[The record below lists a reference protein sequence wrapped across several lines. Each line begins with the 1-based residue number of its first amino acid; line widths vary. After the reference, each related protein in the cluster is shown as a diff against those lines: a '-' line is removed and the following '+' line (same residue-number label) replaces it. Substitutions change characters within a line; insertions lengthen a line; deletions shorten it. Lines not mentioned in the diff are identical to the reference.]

1 MVALACGAAV
11 AVDAV
16 GPGFAVVDEV
26 VGPVARSPNWGA
38 PLPALGQTAWY
49 QFWMVDMSAAEHK
62 GQTP

>member
-26 VGPVARSPNWGA
+26 VGPVTVSPKLGL
-38 PLPALGQTAWY
+38 PFPALGQTFWY
-49 QFWMVDMSAAEHK
+49 QFWMADMSAAEHK

>member
-26 VGPVARSPNWGA
+26 VGAVARSPKLGA
-38 PLPALGQTAWY
+38 PFPALGQTLWY
-49 QFWMVDMSAAEHK
+49 QFRMVDMSAAEHQ